1 MIICGGNRVEWFV
14 ADYAAIFKSIVTIP
28 VHVAFDDAAIKQI
41 LQETDGPLPI
51 APATRSP
58 LLAVLAYPRERAML
72 WWYLCVP
79 RVLWF
84 NCSQGGGVRGKVRP
98 PVPGATK
105 GMFGS
110 RGRHTNGPFANRHAS
125 AGRSYY

>member
-58 LLAVLAYPRERAML
+58 FLAVLAYPREGVQWCGGTCACHAFCGSLQPR
-72 WWYLCVP
+72 WWCARQSTSTGSWSYE
-79 RVLWF
+79 R
-84 NCSQGGGVRGKVRP
+84 NVRL
-98 PVPGATK
+98 
-105 GMFGS
+105 S
-110 RGRHTNGPFANRHAS
+110 RS
-125 AGRSYY
+125 SYKWTLRQPTCIW

>member
-51 APATRSP
+51 APATQSP
-58 LLAVLAYPRERAML
+58 FLAVLAYMRECAMVRACHAFCASTAAKMVVCEAKYVHRFL
-72 WWYLCVP
+72 ELGKE
-79 RVLWF
+79 
-84 NCSQGGGVRGKVRP
+84 CSALEVVIQMDPSPIDTHLLV
-98 PVPGATK
+98 
-105 GMFGS
+105 
-110 RGRHTNGPFANRHAS
+110 
-125 AGRSYY
+125 